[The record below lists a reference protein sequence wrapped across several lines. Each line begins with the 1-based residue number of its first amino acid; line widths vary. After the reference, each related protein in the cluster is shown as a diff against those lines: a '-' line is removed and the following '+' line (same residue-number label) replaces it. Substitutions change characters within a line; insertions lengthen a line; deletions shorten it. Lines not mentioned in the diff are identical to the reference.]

1 MRICESKAIACAL
14 SLAMAISMTLP
25 VGAFAAVDDS
35 DQMQHEQK
43 AVDIDNGVDVNADRA
58 EGADKDASQDIDSGF
73 AGDANEGGGSRRVLP
88 RRAASLASSSLER
101 MSVAKNPAR
110 AKQIASIRCPQARSS
125 CLLRR
130 LLPLLRARKPLLS

>member
-14 SLAMAISMTLP
+14 SLAMATSMALP

-58 EGADKDASQDIDSGF
+58 EGADKDASQDIALVSL
-73 AGDANEGGGSRRVLP
+73 AMLTKGGSRRVLP

-110 AKQIASIRCPQARSS
+110 AKQIASIRCPRARSS